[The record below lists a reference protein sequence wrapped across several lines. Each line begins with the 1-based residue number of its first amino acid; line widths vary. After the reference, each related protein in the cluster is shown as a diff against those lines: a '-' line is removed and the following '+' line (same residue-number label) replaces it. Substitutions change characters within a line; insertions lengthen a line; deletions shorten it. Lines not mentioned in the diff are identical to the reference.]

1 MRFRRVRKLRAEI
14 EITYE
19 DRRAAKSI
27 AAAVSP
33 DNSNPPRGL
42 FVETKAVGSTVRS
55 VIQCDK
61 KIETLISTIDDLLS
75 AIQSAERT
83 LAGIR

>member
-1 MRFRRVRKLRAEI
+1 VKKLKAEI

-19 DRRAAKSI
+19 DPRAAKSI

-33 DNSNPPRGL
+33 DNLNPPKGL
-42 FVETKAVGSTVRS
+42 SVETEAVGSSVRS
-55 VIQCDK
+55 SITCDK
-61 KIETLISTIDDLLS
+61 KIETFISTIDDLLS

-83 LAGIR
+83 LARIHL

>member
-1 MRFRRVRKLRAEI
+1 MKKLKAEI

-19 DRRAAKSI
+19 DPRAAKSI

-33 DNSNPPRGL
+33 DNLNPPKGL
-42 FVETKAVGSTVRS
+42 SVETEAVGSSVRS
-55 VIQCDK
+55 LIICDK
-61 KIETLISTIDDLLS
+61 KIETFISTIDDLLS

-83 LAGIR
+83 LARIHL

>member
-1 MRFRRVRKLRAEI
+1 MKKLKAEI

-19 DRRAAKSI
+19 DPRAAKSI

-33 DNSNPPRGL
+33 DNLNPPKGL
-42 FVETKAVGSTVRS
+42 SVETEAVGSSVRS
-55 VIQCDK
+55 SITCDK
-61 KIETLISTIDDLLS
+61 KIETFISTIDDLLS

-83 LAGIR
+83 LARIHL